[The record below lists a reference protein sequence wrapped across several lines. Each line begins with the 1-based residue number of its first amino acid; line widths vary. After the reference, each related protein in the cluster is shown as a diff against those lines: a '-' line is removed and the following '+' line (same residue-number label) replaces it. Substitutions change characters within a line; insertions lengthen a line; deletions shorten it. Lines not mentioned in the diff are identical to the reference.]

1 MIKIDSLLNIIVI
14 CLITVVFGCLLG
26 LAITRIVDYRLSDIS
41 INLPKINIPY
51 LPEGYH
57 DYDRQ
62 FSLYDGPHSYK
73 SPNKYLFET
82 FSNKSP
88 HSEQKESGSELEDK
102 KDKNKNKQDEQNK
115 KDNDKEKDRAVDNDK
130 VRVVDND
137 KGRVVDN
144 DKGRAVDN
152 DKDRAVD
159 NDKGRVVDNDKG
171 RAVDDDEKDTSR
183 VDNGSTP
190 TVEHI
195 GTTYYK
201 DPKNMTPK
209 QIQKFKEKAKIYK
222 MTLQDYINWLT
233 LFIDDPDALPPKHL
247 SNLLKLRAG
256 QPLTNDDVPR
266 DQVPYPLTAQQY
278 FEKIS
283 SIDYQLL
290 PQNLDTAGVQIPAN
304 YMEYSQ
310 FDSPRNLK
318 HLDDYNHIE
327 KLNKYNH
334 KESIDQVTPK
344 ISHEWNN

>member
-51 LPEGYH
+51 LPEGY
-57 DYDRQ
+57 DGQ
-62 FSLYDGPHSYK
+62 FSLYEGPHRYK
-73 SPNKYLFET
+73 PSDRDLFES
-82 FSNKSP
+82 FSNKSHQLGGKTETKSQIP
-88 HSEQKESGSELEDK
+88 EKENGSQLGEKLVNKSQVPELGEKTENKSHVPELGDKKKDDNQNENTDKEDK
-102 KDKNKNKQDEQNK
+102 EH
-115 KDNDKEKDRAVDNDK
+115 
-130 VRVVDND
+130 
-137 KGRVVDN
+137 
-144 DKGRAVDN
+144 
-152 DKDRAVD
+152 
-159 NDKGRVVDNDKG
+159 
-171 RAVDDDEKDTSR
+171 

-190 TVEHI
+190 NVDHM
-195 GTTYYK
+195 GATYYK
-201 DPKNMTPK
+201 DPKNMTPQ

-233 LFIDDPDALPPKHL
+233 MFIDDPDALPPKHL
-247 SNLLKLRAG
+247 SNLLKLRGG
-256 QPLTNDDVPR
+256 QSLTKDDIPR
-266 DQVPYPLTAQQY
+266 DQIPYPLTAQQY
-278 FEKIS
+278 FEKVS
-283 SIDYQLL
+283 TIDDQLL

-327 KLNKYNH
+327 KLKKYEH